1 LFLTLT
7 SEEIEA
13 LTQSGQVERALLF
26 FDSTCDTSNL
36 DFDAITVDGDVSDCV
51 TLNARQDTKPGLV
64 TIIIVTDD
72 SACSSVP
79 SGYLL
84 VPALPDW
91 AIAVIVVGAVIVAG
105 AVILTAILVSNKQKK
120 VASRKMS
127 HKLNWK
133 GS

>member
-1 LFLTLT
+1 MLSDL
-7 SEEIEA
+7 
-13 LTQSGQVERALLF
+13 
-26 FDSTCDTSNL
+26 
-36 DFDAITVDGDVSDCV
+36 VSDCV

-64 TIIIVTDD
+64 TIVIVTDD

-133 GS
+133 GSWSSFGSSNMIYKTTMYSE